1 MSEPTEPVAAQAPQS
16 AAQTPASAAAQ
27 APDQDAPSTTAQAA
41 SPEAEP
47 AQATATEPEPGFAP
61 GLVAEASSEPV
72 ADDAARFAVDT
83 PDNVQGEDAPPG
95 EAESDLEKSAAPAA
109 SDAAAP
115 ASPDAGAAAAEMGPA
130 ACAARL
136 IELFPA
142 LFGGEGPPRPVKLR
156 IHADIQQRA
165 PGVFTR
171 KALSIFLH
179 RHTTGNAYLRALIN
193 APHRFDLDGQP
204 AGEVLE
210 EHRAAARDE
219 LERRRQIHLA
229 RRAAERVAGGRPP
242 GPPGPPG
249 PSSPSGADAASADG
263 PDAAGPRAERRGRP
277 PRGMGAEAHGQRGP
291 REPRAPF
298 GRGAPQGP
306 ARNAAEAGVASAPGS
321 RAAPPQ
327 AAGAGPDGRDRRP
340 PRPMRDAQ
348 GAERGRHGAHEARN
362 AGGRRADGDAAG
374 RRGGGEQ
381 GRHRGGSD
389 GRHRGPMAADRAPPG
404 GRPFQ
409 GAPAGP
415 GGRDRPPPRRPEGDD
430 RGAAPGAEGP
440 AARPEDTARR
450 ERASLLRTFEASP
463 LSKANFCVLKRISET
478 DLDTLLA
485 QARRERDER
494 GARPMTSAA

>member
-1 MSEPTEPVAAQAPQS
+1 MSEPTAPVAV
-16 AAQTPASAAAQ
+16 AAAPSEALPAAEAAPL
-27 APDQDAPSTTAQAA
+27 APDPGTPGPGTTA
-41 SPEAEP
+41 P
-47 AQATATEPEPGFAP
+47 A
-61 GLVAEASSEPV
+61 
-72 ADDAARFAVDT
+72 
-83 PDNVQGEDAPPG
+83 GEDAG
-95 EAESDLEKSAAPAA
+95 QAQADELDDSAQTVESVE
-109 SDAAAP
+109 AAAP
-115 ASPDAGAAAAEMGPA
+115 ADGGHEAPTATVGEGDTGHGTPTEPAAAGRAPAEMGPA

-229 RRAAERVAGGRPP
+229 RRAAERVAGGRPS
-242 GPPGPPG
+242 GPPG

-263 PDAAGPRAERRGRP
+263 PDAAGPRAERRGHP

-298 GRGAPQGP
+298 GRGAPQGL

-362 AGGRRADGDAAG
+362 AGGRQADGDAAG
-374 RRGGGEQ
+374 RRGIGEQ
-381 GRHRGGSD
+381 GRHRGGSE
-389 GRHRGPMAADRAPPG
+389 GRHRGPVAADRAPPG
-404 GRPFQ
+404 GRPFH
-409 GAPAGP
+409 GAPVGP
-415 GGRDRPPPRRPEGDD
+415 GGRDRPPPRRPEGEG
-430 RGAAPGAEGP
+430 RGATPSAEGP
-440 AARPEDTARR
+440 AAGPEDAARR
-450 ERASLLRTFEASP
+450 ERASLLRTFEASS

-478 DLDTLLA
+478 DLDALLA

-494 GARPMTSAA
+494 GARPMTSTA